1 MAEKHPEVE
10 FVEYIVKNIVGNP
23 SDVKVDRKVDEM
35 GVLLTLNINPADI
48 GYVIGKGGNTARAI
62 RTLLKIIGAKNNAR
76 VNLKINEPEGSQRR
90 PRRSAEVDTDVV
102 DELKI

>member
-48 GYVIGKGGNTARAI
+48 GYVIGKRGNTARAI
-62 RTLLKIIGAKNNAR
+62 RTLLKIIGAKEKIHR
-76 VNLKINEPEGSQRR
+76 V
-90 PRRSAEVDTDVV
+90 
-102 DELKI
+102 